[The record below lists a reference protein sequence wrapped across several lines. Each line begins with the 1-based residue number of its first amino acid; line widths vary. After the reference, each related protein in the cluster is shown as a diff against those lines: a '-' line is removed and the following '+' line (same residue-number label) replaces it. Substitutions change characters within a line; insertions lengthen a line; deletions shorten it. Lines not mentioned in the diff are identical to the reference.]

1 MIRYPAFDPP
11 EYLDWEP
18 DPEVI
23 ATFVDTIE
31 KDPERREIIHS
42 LEPAQLLALYEGLV
56 RNRLHDIALKR
67 WVRQGVIS
75 KAWLGTGEEA
85 TTIGP
90 VHALNRTAAYD
101 GLSFDF
107 IAPMIRNAGGC
118 HEMGMPLSDMLRGYL
133 GTADSPTRGRDL
145 HIGDFRRGVLAPI
158 SHVGGIM
165 AVTAGVAL
173 SFKLRRPPRVALTW
187 IGDGSTKSGVFHESM
202 NFAAVQR
209 LPMIV
214 IIQDNKVALGTRLD
228 QHHRGS
234 FAEWSGAYGVEGG
247 LFGGNNVLDAYAAA
261 RIAAD
266 EFRAGG
272 GPWLLVANTFRM
284 GGHATHD
291 EREARQ
297 TFDSRLFT
305 HWGKRDPIGMF
316 ETYLIEDTLDLESG
330 KRVKRTPSLQQRNA
344 AILLENERRVTDEVD
359 RAAVEALSS
368 SRTQVPVP
376 ESAVEGVY
384 AERDAQ
390 YQPRVERQCAVRMV
404 PSRRGLE

>member
-23 ATFVDTIE
+23 ATFVETIE
-31 KDPERREIIHS
+31 KNPERREIIHS

-67 WVRQGVIS
+67 WVKQGVIS

-85 TTIGP
+85 TTVGP
-90 VHALNRTAAYD
+90 VHALNRATATD

-118 HEMGMPLSDMLRGYL
+118 HEMGMPLPDMLRGYL
-133 GTADSPTRGRDL
+133 GTADSPTHGRDL
-145 HIGDFRRGVLAPI
+145 HIGDFKRGVLAPL
-158 SHVGGIM
+158 SHVGDIM
-165 AVTAGVAL
+165 AVTVGVAL
-173 SFKLRRPPRVALTW
+173 SFKLRRQPRIALTW

-234 FAEWSGAYGVEGG
+234 FADWPAAYGVEGG
-247 LFGGNNVLDAYAAA
+247 GFDGNNVLDAYAAVRLA
-261 RIAAD
+261 AETCRRGEGPVLLIAD
-266 EFRAGG
+266 
-272 GPWLLVANTFRM
+272 TFRM

-291 EREARQ
+291 EREARA
-297 TFDSRLFT
+297 TFEPGLFT
-305 HWGKRDPIGMF
+305 YWGKRDPIGLF
-316 ETYLIEDTLDLESG
+316 ERYLIDGAMQLEGQPATNSD
-330 KRVKRTPSLQQRNA
+330 
-344 AILLENERRVTDEVD
+344 ERRNINASVLSRIEA
-359 RAAVEALSS
+359 RATEEIEQAEQQALKSA
-368 SRTQVPVP
+368 RENMPLG
-376 ESAVEGVY
+376 ESAAEGVY
-384 AERDAQ
+384 AAEDIAVDDA
-390 YQPRVERQCAVRMV
+390 VAATAI
-404 PSRRGLE
+404 S